1 MKNCLYSCFM
11 LVFALA
17 TSLIAQTGKSSPPVS
32 KVFAVLT
39 MSVDSKSAKAGDELN
54 LRTLNDVVVD
64 GVVVIPSGSKVIA
77 HVAEIKDK
85 AKSAPQ
91 SELAIVIDQAI
102 TKDEM
107 KIPLQAIIA
116 AIAAPQDDSLS
127 SDPTYGMMHS
137 NEPKMVGSRAST
149 TASSGEL
156 SASSKASS
164 NAAVATANLK
174 GSMDALRLDE
184 SSQGA
189 LGYEGISLSWRLDA
203 PPPVTVFAGKKNM
216 KLLAG
221 TQVLLR
227 MAPPRLPR

>member
-1 MKNCLYSCFM
+1 MYSSFM
-11 LVFALA
+11 LVFVLA
-17 TSLIAQTGKSSPPVS
+17 SSLIAQTGKSSPPVS

-39 MSVDSKSAKAGDELN
+39 KSLESKIAKADDEVN

-77 HVAEIKDK
+77 HVSEIKDK
-85 AKSAPQ
+85 AKNAPQ
-91 SELAIVIDQAI
+91 SQLAIVIDQAI
-102 TKDEM
+102 TKDER

-116 AIAAPQDDSLS
+116 AIAALQDDSLS
-127 SDPTYGMMHS
+127 SDATYGMMHS

-184 SSQGA
+184 DSQGA
-189 LGYEGISLSWRLDA
+189 LGYEGVSLSWRLDA
-203 PPPVTVFAGKKNM
+203 PPPVTIIASKKNV

-221 TQVLLR
+221 TQMLLR
-227 MAPPRLPR
+227 MAPPRLPK

>member
-1 MKNCLYSCFM
+1 MYSSFM
-11 LVFALA
+11 LVFVLA
-17 TSLIAQTGKSSPPVS
+17 SSLIVQTGKSSPPVS

-39 MSVDSKSAKAGDELN
+39 KSLESKIAKADDEVN
-54 LRTLNDVVVD
+54 LRTLNDVVID

-77 HVAEIKDK
+77 HVSEIKDK
-85 AKSAPQ
+85 AKNAPQ
-91 SELAIVIDQAI
+91 SQLAIVIDQAI
-102 TKDEM
+102 TKDER

-116 AIAAPQDDSLS
+116 AIAALQDDSLS
-127 SDPTYGMMHS
+127 SDATYGMMHS

-184 SSQGA
+184 NSQGA
-189 LGYEGISLSWRLDA
+189 LGYEGVSLSWRLDA
-203 PPPVTVFAGKKNM
+203 PPPVTIIASKKNV

-221 TQVLLR
+221 TQMLLR
-227 MAPPRLPR
+227 MAPPRLPK

>member
-1 MKNCLYSCFM
+1 MKNCFYSCFM
-11 LVFALA
+11 LMFVLA

-39 MSVDSKSAKAGDELN
+39 KSVDTKTAKAGDELN
-54 LRTLNDVVVD
+54 LRTLNDVLVD
-64 GVVVIPSGSKVIA
+64 GVIVIPSGSRLIG
-77 HVAEIKDK
+77 HVSEIKDK
-85 AKSAPQ
+85 AKNAPQ
-91 SELAIVIDQAI
+91 SQLAIVIDQAI

-127 SDPTYGMMHS
+127 SDATYGMMHS

-174 GSMDALRLDE
+174 GSMDVLRLDE
-184 SSQGA
+184 NSQGV
-189 LGYEGISLSWRLDA
+189 LGYEGVSGSWGLDT
-203 PPPVTVFAGKKNM
+203 PPPLKTIASKKHV
-216 KLLAG
+216 KLFTG
-221 TQVLLR
+221 TQMLLR
-227 MAPPRLPR
+227 MAPPRLPK

>member
-1 MKNCLYSCFM
+1 MYSSFM
-11 LVFALA
+11 LVFVLA
-17 TSLIAQTGKSSPPVS
+17 SSLIAQTGKSSPPVS

-39 MSVDSKSAKAGDELN
+39 KSLESKIAKADDEVN

-77 HVAEIKDK
+77 HVSEIKDK
-85 AKSAPQ
+85 AKNAPQ
-91 SELAIVIDQAI
+91 SQLAIVIDQAI
-102 TKDEM
+102 TKDER

-127 SDPTYGMMHS
+127 SDATYGMMHS

-174 GSMDALRLDE
+174 GPMDALRLDE
-184 SSQGA
+184 DSQGA
-189 LGYEGISLSWRLDA
+189 LGYEGVSLSWRLDA
-203 PPPVTVFAGKKNM
+203 PPPVTIIASKKNV

-221 TQVLLR
+221 TQMLLR
-227 MAPPRLPR
+227 MAPPRLPK

>member
-1 MKNCLYSCFM
+1 M
-11 LVFALA
+11 LVFVLA
-17 TSLIAQTGKSSPPVS
+17 SSLIVQTGKSSPPVS

-39 MSVDSKSAKAGDELN
+39 KSLESKIAKADDEVN
-54 LRTLNDVVVD
+54 LRTLNDVVID

-77 HVAEIKDK
+77 HVSEIKDK
-85 AKSAPQ
+85 AKNAPQ
-91 SELAIVIDQAI
+91 SQLAIVIDQAI
-102 TKDEM
+102 TKDER

-116 AIAAPQDDSLS
+116 AIAALQDDSLS
-127 SDPTYGMMHS
+127 SDATYGMMHS

-184 SSQGA
+184 NSQGA
-189 LGYEGISLSWRLDA
+189 LGYEGVSLSWRLDA
-203 PPPVTVFAGKKNM
+203 PPPVTIIASKKNV

-221 TQVLLR
+221 TQMLLR
-227 MAPPRLPR
+227 MAPPRLPK